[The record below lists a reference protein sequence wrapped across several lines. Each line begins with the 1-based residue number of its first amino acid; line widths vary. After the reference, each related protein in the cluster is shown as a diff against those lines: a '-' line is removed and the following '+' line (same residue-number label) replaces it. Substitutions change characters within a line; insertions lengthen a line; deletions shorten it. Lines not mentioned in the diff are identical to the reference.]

1 MIYTVF
7 FKDPD
12 LMPYD
17 ASTYKEAEDYAKEK
31 NSEYTIES
39 IEGDCE

>member
-1 MIYTVF
+1 MICTVF

-17 ASTYKEAEDYAKEK
+17 APTYKEAEAYAKEK
-31 NSEYTIES
+31 NSEYVIECT
-39 IEGDCE
+39 EGDYE